1 MVQEV
6 IWNILR
12 FVVVVALQVF
22 VLNELRLGGFINPWL
37 YLYFILMLPIHI
49 PGWLLLMVA
58 FLTGFT
64 IDVFS
69 NTIGMHTL
77 ATVFLAFCR
86 PGVLNFIAPR
96 EGYEFGLKPTISHLG
111 IGWFLAYAGSLVFL
125 HHTLLFFVEAFKFSE
140 FFYTLFRVILSG
152 IATMILLVLAQ
163 YLTYR
168 KKGDTL

>member
-22 VLNELRLGGFINPWL
+22 ILNELRLGGFINPWL

-77 ATVFLAFCR
+77 ATVFLAF
-86 PGVLNFIAPR
+86 
-96 EGYEFGLKPTISHLG
+96 
-111 IGWFLAYAGSLVFL
+111 
-125 HHTLLFFVEAFKFSE
+125 
-140 FFYTLFRVILSG
+140 LS
-152 IATMILLVLAQ
+152 
-163 YLTYR
+163 
-168 KKGDTL
+168 